1 MGSQRECTRIL
12 GLASF
17 RVETVE
23 WEADGSR
30 ARIRVWIERRGTRGY
45 ECSGCRRRTWR
56 VRDHAERTWDDLPWA
71 EHRVTLVYRQ
81 RRVYCRMCGI
91 RTERVAFADPKAR
104 ITKRLRQVI
113 GLDCQSMPTSHAAV
127 RHGVSWSKARR
138 AEQAF
143 LAEWDCT
150 RPKRRPRHLGA
161 DEIHR
166 GKTQK
171 FYTVLSDLVHGEVI
185 GLAKD
190 RTEASLTGLLN
201 TCLDPRQ
208 RAAVKA
214 VCTDMHQPYL
224 NAVARC

>member
-1 MGSQRECTRIL
+1 MCRLSTTD
-12 GLASF
+12 LACARSRGADVGRLAVGRAPRDP
-17 RVETVE
+17 RVSATACVLSDVRNS
-23 WEADGSR
+23 DG
-30 ARIRVWIERRGTRGY
+30 
-45 ECSGCRRRTWR
+45 
-56 VRDHAERTWDDLPWA
+56 
-71 EHRVTLVYRQ
+71 
-81 RRVYCRMCGI
+81 
-91 RTERVAFADPKAR
+91 RVAFADPKAR

-138 AEQAF
+138 AERV
-143 LAEWDCT
+143 WDCT
-150 RPKRRPRHLGA
+150 RPKRRPPHFGA

-208 RAAVKA
+208 RAAV
-214 VCTDMHQPYL
+214 
-224 NAVARC
+224 